1 MKISSLRYFLSCCG
15 LAIFGVMLF
24 LLPGTA
30 EAGTVFPPKQ
40 IDSYDVELKTDP
52 TYVPTPLS
60 VTEATYVQTVNL
72 DPAVAEVSV
81 DPVLGQYA
89 ITGKT
94 YGTTTVEYKWTTAQN
109 VELVHKFTV
118 TVDSGGI
125 APRVRI
131 NEEEDSYFKLINSSL
146 FQTKTIDLSSL
157 FSGNIKWEAGSFELY
172 DSNGL
177 FGLGSDFSSPSRSY
191 FTLIYTGNTGDTRI
205 TIKATDLNGY
215 TASYFFDVSTN
226 WDPVFQPHPDM
237 TLIQGE
243 EYTFN
248 LKDMKVFTDADDD
261 TLHYT
266 IDPVTGVTASINEDT
281 LTVTS
286 NIEQEFAL
294 TIQADDGR
302 NGKAVGVL
310 NFKAWRS
317 EEVGIAG
324 TYPETRNTIRFTQ
337 IPQGKY
343 VLAPLKTTMPSEAEL
358 LGWVDEGKAR
368 AADSDGELEFA
379 IDEINEPNQK
389 QPALQA
395 GTYGLYLVESAT
407 VTLDRVVHLIGI
419 DVVRSQL
426 EQIDRDHENN
436 GLDIMDAHRWLMI
449 YNNTYFNAKV
459 VLSLLPS

>member
-1 MKISSLRYFLSCCG
+1 MKISSLRYFLTCCG
-15 LAIFGVMLF
+15 LAVFGVMLF

-30 EAGTVFPPKQ
+30 EAGTVFPQKQ
-40 IDSYDVELKTDP
+40 IDSYDAELKEDP

-60 VTEATYVQTVNL
+60 VTEATYTQTVNL
-72 DPAVAEVSV
+72 DPAVAEVTV
-81 DPVLGQYA
+81 DPVLGQYS

-125 APRVRI
+125 APRVRTGI
-131 NEEEDSYFKLINSSL
+131 EEDSYFDMKEKSIPKTINLNNLFTGNIEFVESSFNLTQTQDLFNVVPGFQNSSSTY
-146 FQTKTIDLSSL
+146 FY
-157 FSGNIKWEAGSFELY
+157 LY
-172 DSNGL
+172 NQQEG
-177 FGLGSDFSSPSRSY
+177 
-191 FTLIYTGNTGDTRI
+191 TTRI
-205 TIKATDLNGY
+205 AIKVTDRNGY
-215 TASYFFDVSTN
+215 TASYIFDVSTN
-226 WDPVFQPHPDM
+226 WDPVFQPQPDR
-237 TLIQGE
+237 TLVQGK

-248 LKDMKVFTDADDD
+248 LNEMKVFTDADDD
-261 TLHYT
+261 KLNYT

-294 TIQADDGR
+294 TIRADDGR
-302 NGKAVGVL
+302 NGKAAGVL
-310 NFKAWRS
+310 HFKAWRS

-324 TYPETRNTIRFTQ
+324 TYPETHNTIRFTQ
-337 IPQGKY
+337 VAQGKY
-343 VLAPLKTTMPSEAEL
+343 VLAPLKKTTMPGETEL
-358 LGWVDEGKAR
+358 LGWVDDGEAR
-368 AADSDGELEFA
+368 AADSDGDLEFA
-379 IDEINEPNQK
+379 IDEVNEPNQK
-389 QPALQA
+389 LPALQA
-395 GTYGLYLVESAT
+395 GTYGLYYLYDSSNI
-407 VTLDRVVHLIGI
+407 TLDRVVHLIGI

-436 GLDIMDAHRWLMI
+436 GLDIMDAHRWLMM